1 MKENRNGLKKNYAYN
16 LLYRIVTLVTPLIT
30 SPYISRVIGADGI
43 GQYSY
48 TYAISHYFLIF
59 AVLGVSDYGNRCIA
73 KVRDSKEERNKVFSE
88 IVSLQILLSVGM
100 SILYIIYCLEVTE
113 NR

>member
-1 MKENRNGLKKNYAYN
+1 MKENRNSLKKNYAYN

-48 TYAISHYFLIF
+48 TYAISHYF
-59 AVLGVSDYGNRCIA
+59 
-73 KVRDSKEERNKVFSE
+73 
-88 IVSLQILLSVGM
+88 
-100 SILYIIYCLEVTE
+100 
-113 NR
+113 

>member
-73 KVRDSKEERNKVFSE
+73 KVTQSAPS
-88 IVSLQILLSVGM
+88 
-100 SILYIIYCLEVTE
+100 
-113 NR
+113 